1 MIDIGKFRNIRYEK
15 RTMCMACGAA
25 VGKPLISLP
34 DFPLSEIYTDHPVGE
49 KAGFVDQEFCLCKSC
64 GHGQLLNIIPPELLY
79 FGSSYFFRTSQS
91 KTVVPAVDFFL
102 DFIEGVLKGRAYNTI
117 ADIGCNDLYM
127 LKKLGTR
134 AKRLLG
140 IDPVLSG
147 REKELSDDKTVVIGD
162 LFENAVARHNVSFDK
177 DLVLSSHTLEHV
189 KDPKWLVKTVLDSST
204 QNTLFGFQFPGFE
217 SLVRDARF
225 DQVFHQHYNYFTLK
239 SVIRMLTD
247 LGAELIAY
255 KVNPYH
261 WGALMIVFR
270 KNPSGSA
277 AWHGKF
283 EHDAVQLTGEEVLM
297 QYTVFRDAMKLANE
311 RLAAW
316 KGTAGTAVYGY
327 GAANMLPILSYHMK
341 NDLSCLQA
349 VLDDDERKQGMYYIN
364 LPVAIKSPSVVKNFE
379 DVALFLTAIDNSR
392 ILVPKLISL
401 RPKKVILPLNIL

>member
-1 MIDIGKFRNIRYEK
+1 MIDTGKFRNIGYEK
-15 RTMCMACGAA
+15 RTRCMACGAA

-34 DFPLSEIYTDHPVGE
+34 DFPLSEIYTNRPVEE
-49 KAGFVDQEFCLCKSC
+49 KAGFVDQEFCLCRSC

-91 KTVVPAVDFFL
+91 KTAVPAVDFFL
-102 DFIEGVLKGRAYNTI
+102 DFVEGVLKGRAYDTI

-140 IDPVLSG
+140 IDPVLAG
-147 REKELSDDKTVVIGD
+147 REKELSSGKTVVIGD
-162 LFENAVARHNVSFDK
+162 LFENAVARHSVSFDS

-189 KDPKWLVKTVLDSST
+189 RDPKWLVKTVLDSST
-204 QNTLFGFQFPGFE
+204 QNTMFGFQFPGFE

-225 DQVFHQHYNYFTLK
+225 DQIFHQHYNYFTLK

-270 KNPSGSA
+270 KNPSGST

-283 EHDAVQLTGEEVLM
+283 EHDSVQLSDGEVLM
-297 QYTVFRDAMKLANE
+297 QYKVFQDAMKLANE
-311 RLAAW
+311 RLAVW
-316 KGTAGTAVYGY
+316 KGSSVYGY

-364 LPVAIKSPSVVKNFE
+364 LPVAIKSPSVVKSFK
-379 DVALFLTAIDNSR
+379 DTVLFLTAIDNSR

-401 RPKKVILPLNIL
+401 APQKIILPLNII